1 MLNRNGRL
9 ALGIAGLIEVIL
21 LFGRWSLV
29 LTILYTI
36 GLTAVIVWL
45 NQKQRQH
52 HDDHQK

>member
-9 ALGIAGLIEVIL
+9 ALGIAGLIEIIL

-52 HDDHQK
+52 HDDHQ